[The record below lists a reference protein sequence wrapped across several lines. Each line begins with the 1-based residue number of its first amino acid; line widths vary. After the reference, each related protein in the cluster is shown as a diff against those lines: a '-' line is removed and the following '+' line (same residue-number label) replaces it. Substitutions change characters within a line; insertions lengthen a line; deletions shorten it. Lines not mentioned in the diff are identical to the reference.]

1 MEKYSIQID
10 TSIKI
15 CYDCKSKAVIVIEK
29 KYYCATCGLHK
40 STKGLNGQGNKT
52 SKRQNT

>member
-29 KYYCATCGLHK
+29 KNITVQLVDYTNQQK
-40 STKGLNGQGNKT
+40 D
-52 SKRQNT
+52 